1 MSILGTFSGTSP
13 NQLHTNIIARPLF
26 YEFDACIRLPT
37 SAHRFIATTYID
49 DLGAGDALA
58 FASTAP
64 RSSLHSVH
72 IHIPTMHLNYVCNGN
87 HTHVTAPT
95 IQNKM
100 ILED

>member
-13 NQLHTNIIARPLF
+13 NRLHTNIIARLLV
-26 YEFDACIRLPT
+26 YEFDACIRLST

-49 DLGAGDALA
+49 DLGAGNALA

-87 HTHVTAPT
+87 YTHVTAPT